1 MIIRFPDFPEMRYS
15 QSMGKDTKTSEK
27 PRLVLIA
34 GLAGSGYSTALNIL
48 EDAGFSAID
57 NLPFSLINQLISL
70 EVETGGR
77 QVAVS
82 LDGRT
87 SGFHVKGLHDLM
99 IDLKNR
105 LPGQVQLVFLTAS
118 EQELAR
124 RFNATRR
131 HHPLD
136 EYDADND
143 GVNDAARGLA
153 DAIHRDWELMAPIG
167 EIADITID
175 TTGSNPTDF
184 RSLLLSQLGLSD
196 DDAPMQMP
204 VFISSFSYRH
214 GIPQDADMV
223 LDMRFLDNPHW
234 QDGMASL
241 TGRDA
246 PVEAFI
252 SGNPAFHRWMAAL
265 TTLLEETLPRFA
277 QEGRPQFSIA
287 FGCTG
292 GRHRSVLAAETVAQV
307 ICSMGH
313 HVSLNHRQIK

>member
-1 MIIRFPDFPEMRYS
+1 MN
-15 QSMGKDTKTSEK
+15 KDITTPEK

-105 LPGQVQLVFLTAS
+105 LPDQVQLVFLTAS

-136 EYDADND
+136 EYDA
-143 GVNDAARGLA
+143 VNDASRGLA
-153 DAIHRDWELMAPIG
+153 DAIHWDCELMAPIG

-196 DDAPMQMP
+196 DDAPLKTP

-214 GIPQDADMV
+214 SIPQDADMV

-234 QDGMASL
+234 QEGLAEL
-241 TGRDA
+241 TGCDA
-246 PVEAFI
+246 AVEAFI
-252 SGNPAFHRWMAAL
+252 SGNPAFHRWLAAL
-265 TTLLEETLPRFA
+265 TIVLDESLPRFA

-292 GRHRSVLAAETVAQV
+292 GRHRSVFAAESVAQV
-307 ICSMGH
+307 IRSMGH
-313 HVSLNHRQIK
+313 RVSLNHLQIK

>member
-1 MIIRFPDFPEMRYS
+1 
-15 QSMGKDTKTSEK
+15 MGKDKETLEK

-57 NLPFSLINQLISL
+57 NLPFSLVNQLISL

-87 SGFHVKGLHDLM
+87 SGFRVKGLHDLM

-136 EYDADND
+136 EHDAA
-143 GVNDAARGLA
+143 NDAARGLA

-175 TTGSNPTDF
+175 TTGTNPTNF
-184 RSLLLSQLGLSD
+184 RSLLLSQLGLGD
-196 DDAPMQMP
+196 DINPLKMP

-234 QDGMASL
+234 QEGLAAL

-246 PVEAFI
+246 PVGDFI
-252 SGNPAFHRWMAAL
+252 SGNPAFHRWMTAL

-292 GRHRSVLAAETVAQV
+292 GRHRSVFAAETVAQV
-307 ICSMGH
+307 IRSMGH
-313 HVSLNHRQIK
+313 QVSLNHPQIK

>member
-1 MIIRFPDFPEMRYS
+1 
-15 QSMGKDTKTSEK
+15 MGKDKETLEK

-57 NLPFSLINQLISL
+57 NLPFSLVNQLISL

-87 SGFHVKGLHDLM
+87 SGFRVKGLHDLM

-105 LPGQVQLVFLTAS
+105 LPGQVQLVFLNAS

-136 EYDADND
+136 EHDAA
-143 GVNDAARGLA
+143 NDAARGLA

-175 TTGSNPTDF
+175 TTGSNPTNF
-184 RSLLLSQLGLSD
+184 RSLLLSQLGLGD
-196 DDAPMQMP
+196 DINPLQMP

-234 QDGMASL
+234 QDGLAAL

-246 PVEAFI
+246 PVGDFI
-252 SGNPAFHRWMAAL
+252 SGNPAFHRWMTAL

-292 GRHRSVLAAETVAQV
+292 GRHRSVFAAETVAQV
-307 ICSMGH
+307 IRSMGH
-313 HVSLNHRQIK
+313 QVSLNHRQIK

>member
-1 MIIRFPDFPEMRYS
+1 
-15 QSMGKDTKTSEK
+15 MGKDKETLEK

-57 NLPFSLINQLISL
+57 NLPFSLVNQLISL

-87 SGFHVKGLHDLM
+87 SGFRVKGLHDLM

-105 LPGQVQLVFLTAS
+105 LPGQVQLVFLNAS

-136 EYDADND
+136 EHDAA
-143 GVNDAARGLA
+143 NDAARGLA

-175 TTGSNPTDF
+175 TTGSNPTNF
-184 RSLLLSQLGLSD
+184 RSLLLSQLGLGD
-196 DDAPMQMP
+196 DINPLQMP

-234 QDGMASL
+234 QDGLAAL

-246 PVEAFI
+246 PVGDFI
-252 SGNPAFHRWMAAL
+252 SGNPAFHRWMTAL

-292 GRHRSVLAAETVAQV
+292 GRHRSVFAAETVAQV

-313 HVSLNHRQIK
+313 QVSLNHRQIK

>member
-1 MIIRFPDFPEMRYS
+1 MRYGDVMTQDQPS
-15 QSMGKDTKTSEK
+15 SEMS
-27 PRLVLIA
+27 RLVLIA

-87 SGFHVKGLHDLM
+87 SGFDVNGLRDLM
-99 IDLKNR
+99 MDLKNR
-105 LPGQVQLVFLTAS
+105 LSGQVRLVFLTAS

-131 HHPLD
+131 QHPLD
-136 EYDADND
+136 ERDS
-143 GVNDAARGLA
+143 GHDAAKGLA
-153 DAIHRDWELMAPIG
+153 DAIERDWQMMAPIG
-167 EIADITID
+167 HFADVTID
-175 TTGSNPTDF
+175 TTGTNPTDF
-184 RSLLLSQLGLSD
+184 RSLLLSQLGLPLLGD
-196 DDAPMQMP
+196 GDTPWQMP

-234 QDGMASL
+234 QEGLAEL
-241 TGRDA
+241 TGRDSA
-246 PVEAFI
+246 VAEYIA
-252 SGNPAFHRWMAAL
+252 GNPAFHRWIEAL
-265 TTLLEETLPRFA
+265 TTLLEEALPRFA
-277 QEGRPQFSIA
+277 KEGRPQFSIA

-292 GRHRSVLAAETVAQV
+292 GRHRSVFAAESVAEV
-307 ICSMGH
+307 IKGMGH
-313 HVSLNHRQIK
+313 RISVNHRQIK

>member
-1 MIIRFPDFPEMRYS
+1 
-15 QSMGKDTKTSEK
+15 MGKDKKTSEK

-87 SGFHVKGLHDLM
+87 SGFHVKGLRDLM

-105 LPGQVQLVFLTAS
+105 LPDQVQLVFLTAS

-136 EYDADND
+136 EHDAA
-143 GVNDAARGLA
+143 NDAARGLA

-175 TTGSNPTDF
+175 TTGSNPTNF
-184 RSLLLSQLGLSD
+184 RSLLLSQLGLGD
-196 DDAPMQMP
+196 DNTSLPMP

-234 QDGMASL
+234 QDGLAAL

-246 PVEAFI
+246 PVGDFI
-252 SGNPAFHRWMAAL
+252 SGSLAFQRWMAAL

-292 GRHRSVLAAETVAQV
+292 GRHRSVFAAETVAQMV
-307 ICSMGH
+307 QSMGH
-313 HVSLNHRQIK
+313 QVSLNHRQIK